1 LNDNKISGAKNVLLL
16 IVSGTNEITI
26 DEIGEI
32 NDHIQSEA
40 GFNANIIMGV
50 GEDETL
56 GENISVTIIATG
68 FNADQQNGIVNSQ
81 PSKIIHSLEDEQR
94 LVRDLSQKP
103 VEVFTNIVD
112 VPVVEKEEKIVFE
125 LIEEETVESYASVET
140 TSQINE
146 NELIAMNEFIKNL
159 DVTFEIVSP
168 IKDIDFKITTPQT
181 REIEVVEA
189 KTVLEKEEEQITFVF
204 DVPSVA
210 QTENENKIVFELTD
224 DTKNIQVN
232 EAVQF
237 VPVTEVN
244 EGGVIKY
251 SLEEYMELENDLL
264 SSKPAAKVEEPV
276 AEELNITMKQTEV
289 EKPLSTP
296 FASNF
301 EDVSPIE
308 MTIEETLKMRA
319 DERRRKLKEFNYKFH
334 NNASRIDEM
343 EKEPAYKRLGV
354 DLSNENNANPNSR
367 MSLGID
373 SNNDVQ
379 LRSNNSFL
387 HDNVD

>member
-1 LNDNKISGAKNVLLL
+1 
-16 IVSGTNEITI
+16 
-26 DEIGEI
+26 
-32 NDHIQSEA
+32 
-40 GFNANIIMGV
+40 
-50 GEDETL
+50 
-56 GENISVTIIATG
+56 
-68 FNADQQNGIVNSQ
+68 
-81 PSKIIHSLEDEQR
+81 
-94 LVRDLSQKP
+94 
-103 VEVFTNIVD
+103 
-112 VPVVEKEEKIVFE
+112 
-125 LIEEETVESYASVET
+125 
-140 TSQINE
+140 
-146 NELIAMNEFIKNL
+146 
-159 DVTFEIVSP
+159 
-168 IKDIDFKITTPQT
+168 
-181 REIEVVEA
+181 
-189 KTVLEKEEEQITFVF
+189 
-204 DVPSVA
+204 
-210 QTENENKIVFELTD
+210 
-224 DTKNIQVN
+224 
-232 EAVQF
+232 
-237 VPVTEVN
+237 
-244 EGGVIKY
+244 
-251 SLEEYMELENDLL
+251 
-264 SSKPAAKVEEPV
+264 
-276 AEELNITMKQTEV
+276 MKQTEV